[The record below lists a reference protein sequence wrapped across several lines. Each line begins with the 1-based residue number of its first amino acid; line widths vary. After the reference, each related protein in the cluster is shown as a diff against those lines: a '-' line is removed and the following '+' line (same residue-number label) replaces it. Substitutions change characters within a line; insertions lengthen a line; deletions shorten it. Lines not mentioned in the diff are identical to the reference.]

1 MELTPRGRTQGHVLT
16 FERDADSFVE
26 EDKELQ
32 SKWAAIEKLPTFKRI
47 KTSFVDV
54 SQEEGASSSS
64 SSTVITLRS
73 GSKRV
78 ADVSKLGA
86 VEKRLFIDKLIK
98 HIENDNLQ
106 LLQKLRERMDRDIN
120 GVPVDVGTLFQEID
134 KLVVF
139 RVNVK
144 LPTVEVKYKNLN
156 VRAECE
162 VVQGKALPTL
172 WNSFSSSLSGFMKN
186 ISCTSQGAEIS
197 ILNDVSGIIKPSRLT
212 LLLGPPGCGKTTL
225 LKALAGK
232 LEQSLKFSGE
242 ISYNGYKLDEFVP
255 QKTSAYISQY
265 DLHVPEMTV
274 RETIDFSARCQGV
287 GGRADLVAEIS
298 RREIEEG
305 IIPDPDID
313 TYMKAISVEGQSEN
327 LQTEYVLKILGLDIC
342 ADILVGDA
350 LDRGISGGQKK
361 RLTTGEMIVGP
372 IKALFMDEISTGLDS
387 STTFQIVTCLQQL
400 VHITDAT
407 AVLSLL
413 QPAPE
418 TYELFDDLIL
428 MAEGKIV
435 YHGPRSQA
443 LQFFKDCGFWCPER
457 KGVADFLQE
466 VISKKDQRQY
476 WYRTDIPYKYV
487 SVDEFSQIFKS
498 SYWGRMLNDELSRPD
513 DKSESHKNAL
523 SFSKYSLGKLDLFK
537 ACMKREIL
545 LMKRNSFIYVFK
557 TAQLTIT
564 AIITMTV
571 FIRTQRA
578 VDLIGANYLLGSLYY
593 TLVRLMTNGVA
604 ELIMTITRLPVV
616 DKQKE
621 FYLYP
626 AWAYCLPSAILKI
639 PFSVLDSIVWTSV
652 TYYVIGYSPEITRQV
667 LCLISCT
674 HKIAYFSF
682 TLQSFSY
689 LSLSYGIRFLRQFL
703 LLVTLHMSSTSM
715 CRCLASV
722 FKTDVAAT
730 TVGSLVLVLMF
741 LFGGFILPRPSLPR
755 WLRWG
760 FWLSPMSYGEIGIT
774 LNEFLAPRW
783 QKIQE
788 GNITVGREVLRS
800 HGLDFDSHFYWL
812 SVGAL
817 LGFTILFDFGFV
829 LALSYIK
836 QPKMSRALVSKKRL
850 SQLRERETSNSV
862 ELKSVTVDIGHTP
875 RENQSTGKMVL
886 PFEPL
891 SIAFK
896 DVQYFVDIPPEMKK
910 HGSDEKRLQLLCD
923 ITGAFRP
930 GILTALMGVSG
941 AGKTTLMD
949 VLSGRKTGGII
960 EGDIRIGG
968 YPKVQKTFER
978 VSGYCEQND
987 IHSPYITVEESV
999 TYSAWLR
1006 LPTEIDSVTKGKFV
1020 EEVLETIELD
1030 YIKDCLVGIPGQSGL
1045 STEQRKRLTIAVE
1058 LVSNPSIIFMD
1069 EPTSGLD
1076 ARAAAVVMR
1085 AVKNVVATGRTTVCT
1100 IHQPS
1105 IDIFETFDEN
1115 IPGVPK
1121 IKDNYNP
1128 ATWMLEATSA
1138 SVEAELKIDFAQI
1151 YKESHLCQDTLELV
1165 RELSE
1170 PLPGSKDLHF
1180 STRFPQNSLGQ
1191 FMACLWK
1198 QHLSYWRSPEYNLT
1212 RFIFMIVCAI
1222 IFGAVFW
1229 QKGKKINNQ
1238 QDLFN
1243 VLGSMYIAVIFLG
1256 LNYCSTILPYV
1267 ATERAVLY
1275 REKFAGMYSST
1286 AYSFAQVV
1294 IEIPYILV
1302 QSILYVAITYPM
1314 IGFHWSVQKVFWYF
1328 YTTFCTFL
1336 YFVYLGMMVMSMSS
1350 NLDIASVLSTA
1361 VYTIFNLFSGFLMPG
1376 PKIPKWWIWCYWICP
1391 TAWSL
1396 NGLLTSQYGDIEKEV
1411 LVFGER
1417 KSVGSFL
1424 RDYYGFRHDRL
1435 SLVAVVLIV
1444 YPIVYASLFAYFIK
1458 KMNYQKR

>member
-1 MELTPRGRTQGHVLT
+1 MELTPRGRNQGHVVT

-54 SQEEGASSSS
+54 SQEESGSSSKEAD
-64 SSTVITLRS
+64 
-73 GSKRV
+73 GKRV
-78 ADVSKLGA
+78 VDVTKLGA
-86 VEKRLFIDKLIK
+86 VEKRLFIDRLIK

-106 LLQKLRERMDRDIN
+106 LLQKLRERM
-120 GVPVDVGTLFQEID
+120 E
-134 KLVVF
+134 

-156 VRAECE
+156 VGAECE
-162 VVQGKALPTL
+162 VVQGKPLPTL
-172 WNSFSSSLSGFMKN
+172 WNSFSSSLSGFMKT
-186 ISCTSQGAEIS
+186 ISCNSQGAELS

-225 LKALAGK
+225 LMALAGK
-232 LEQSLKFSGE
+232 LEQSLKVSGE

-287 GGRADLVAEIS
+287 GSRADIVAEIT
-298 RREIEEG
+298 RREKEEG

-342 ADILVGDA
+342 ANILVGDA

-361 RLTTGEMIVGP
+361 RLTTVWPHNI
-372 IKALFMDEISTGLDS
+372 A
-387 STTFQIVTCLQQL
+387 
-400 VHITDAT
+400 
-407 AVLSLL
+407 
-413 QPAPE
+413 
-418 TYELFDDLIL
+418 
-428 MAEGKIV
+428 
-435 YHGPRSQA
+435 SQ
-443 LQFFKDCGFWCPER
+443 
-457 KGVADFLQE
+457 

-498 SYWGRMLNDELSRPD
+498 SYWGRMLNDELSQRD
-513 DKSESHKNAL
+513 DKSQSHKNAL
-523 SFSKYSLGKLDLFK
+523 SFSKYSLGKWDLFK

-571 FIRTQRA
+571 FLRTQMA

-604 ELIMTITRLPVV
+604 ELIMTIARLPVV
-616 DKQKE
+616 DKQKA

-626 AWAYCLPSAILKI
+626 AWAYCLPAAILKI
-639 PFSVLDSIVWTSV
+639 PFSVLDAIVWTSV
-652 TYYVIGYSPEITRQV
+652 TYYVIGYSPEITRQ
-667 LCLISCT
+667 
-674 HKIAYFSF
+674 
-682 TLQSFSY
+682 
-689 LSLSYGIRFLRQFL
+689 FL

-715 CRCLASV
+715 CRFLASV

-741 LFGGFILPRPSLPR
+741 LFGGFILPRSSLPW

-760 FWLSPMSYGEIGIT
+760 FWLSPLSYGEIGIT

-788 GNITVGREVLRS
+788 GSITVGREVLSS
-800 HGLDFDSHFYWL
+800 HGLNFDSNFYWL

-829 LALSYIK
+829 LALTYIK

-850 SQLRERETSNSV
+850 SQLKGREKSNSV
-862 ELKSVTVDIGHTP
+862 ELKSVTVDIGHTS

-886 PFEPL
+886 PFKPL
-891 SIAFK
+891 TISFK
-896 DVQYFVDIPPEMKK
+896 DVQYFVDTPPNWK
-910 HGSDEKRLQLLCD
+910 
-923 ITGAFRP
+923 
-930 GILTALMGVSG
+930 
-941 AGKTTLMD
+941 
-949 VLSGRKTGGII
+949 
-960 EGDIRIGG
+960 
-968 YPKVQKTFER
+968 
-978 VSGYCEQND
+978 
-987 IHSPYITVEESV
+987 
-999 TYSAWLR
+999 
-1006 LPTEIDSVTKGKFV
+1006 
-1020 EEVLETIELD
+1020 
-1030 YIKDCLVGIPGQSGL
+1030 
-1045 STEQRKRLTIAVE
+1045 
-1058 LVSNPSIIFMD
+1058 
-1069 EPTSGLD
+1069 
-1076 ARAAAVVMR
+1076 
-1085 AVKNVVATGRTTVCT
+1085 
-1100 IHQPS
+1100 
-1105 IDIFETFDEN
+1105 
-1115 IPGVPK
+1115 
-1121 IKDNYNP
+1121 
-1128 ATWMLEATSA
+1128 
-1138 SVEAELKIDFAQI
+1138 
-1151 YKESHLCQDTLELV
+1151 DTLELV

-1170 PLPGSKDLHF
+1170 PPPGSRDLHF
-1180 STRFPQNSLGQ
+1180 STSFPQNNLGQ

-1212 RFIFMIVCAI
+1212 RFIFMVACAI

-1229 QKGKKINNQ
+1229 QKGNEINNQ

-1275 REKFAGMYSST
+1275 REKFAGMYSSM
-1286 AYSFAQVV
+1286 AYSLAQVA

-1336 YFVYLGMMVMSMSS
+1336 YFVYLGMMIMSLSL

-1376 PKIPKWWIWCYWICP
+1376 PKIPKWWVWCYWICP

-1396 NGLLTSQYGDIEKEV
+1396 NGFLTSQYGDMEKEI
-1411 LVFGER
+1411 LIFGKQ

-1444 YPIVYASLFAYFIK
+1444 YPIVYASLFAYCIR